1 MGKRG
6 NYRNISFE
14 MEKEYYGLYTVFTLY
29 KGIPFSFFTHRSDW
43 YDYIDNDE
51 HPEKK
56 KTACAQVYVAIKNFY
71 RQTYMRKR

>member
-14 MEKEYYGLYTVFTLY
+14 MEKTYYGLYTVSTLY
-29 KGIPFSFFTHRSDW
+29 KGIPFSFFTHRRDW
-43 YDYIDNDE
+43 YDYIDDKE

-56 KTACAQVYVAIKNFY
+56 KTACTQVYVAIKNFY
-71 RQTYMRKR
+71 RQTYMKKR